1 MNGWACDFFTIHAMK
16 VLANGQST
24 VAITNE
30 HTEHIQK
37 ETLDMILGNLQ

>member
-1 MNGWACDFFTIHAMK
+1 MNGWACDFFTTHAMK

-24 VAITNE
+24 AAITNG
-30 HTEHIQK
+30 HTERIQK